1 MTDSKYNLF
10 RIERET
16 ITAALDEAGSI
27 VEAAALL
34 GITRHSLKR
43 RIIMHNIRWPGP
55 AGVARSTAPAPR
67 PVPTF
72 KVGDRVREVGR
83 EWIGEV
89 GHVFKDARHPIRVR
103 WQDGAVIDYMPQ
115 ALELADP
122 PQPTIDVT
130 GDPETL
136 GNLGFQIVRV
146 RVAAEYAA
154 AARHLRRLHAL
165 ADARAERASASVVEL
180 ARLMVDESRE
190 RLLAVCR
197 DPGHEKRGKFEAIGL
212 AADAL
217 LSELCKETP

>member
-1 MTDSKYNLF
+1 MTDGKYNLF

-27 VEAAALL
+27 VEAASLL

-43 RIIMHNIRWPGP
+43 RIIYHRIEWPRRR
-55 AGVARSTAPAPR
+55 VAAHSEATTTFAPR

-72 KVGDRVREVGR
+72 KVGDRIRELER
-83 EWIGEV
+83 L
-89 GHVFKDARHPIRVR
+89 RH
-103 WQDGAVIDYMPQ
+103 
-115 ALELADP
+115 LADP
-122 PQPTIDVT
+122 LAPDLAHPPQPAIDVT

-217 LSELCKETP
+217 LSELERSVS

>member
-1 MTDSKYNLF
+1 VTDGKYNLF

-27 VEAAALL
+27 VEAASLL

-43 RIIMHNIRWPGP
+43 RIIYHRIEWPRRR
-55 AGVARSTAPAPR
+55 VAAHSEATTTFAPR

-72 KVGDRVREVGR
+72 KVGDRIRELER
-83 EWIGEV
+83 L
-89 GHVFKDARHPIRVR
+89 RH
-103 WQDGAVIDYMPQ
+103 
-115 ALELADP
+115 LADP
-122 PQPTIDVT
+122 LAPDLAHPPQPATIEVT

-165 ADARAERASASVVEL
+165 ADAHAEGASASVVEL
-180 ARLMVDESRE
+180 ARLLVDESRE

-217 LSELCKETP
+217 VAELCKETP